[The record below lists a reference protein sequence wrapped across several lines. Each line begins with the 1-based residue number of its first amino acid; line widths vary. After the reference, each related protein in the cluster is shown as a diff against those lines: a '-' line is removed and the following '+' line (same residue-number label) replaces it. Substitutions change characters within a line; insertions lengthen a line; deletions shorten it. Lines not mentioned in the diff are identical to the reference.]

1 MYIIINESTN
11 MSKGKLISQ
20 ISHGILEV
28 YRFLIEHKIDFSKWT
43 DSGEKIVVLKT
54 NQKNIEKILNEF
66 QDKIYKQNTLNI
78 FPVYGEGK
86 TTHVKEGSLAI
97 LTTTPIS
104 DDKKPVIFN
113 KFKLL

>member
-1 MYIIINESTN
+1 MN

-20 ISHGILEV
+20 ISHGMLEV
-28 YRFLIEHKIDFSKWT
+28 YRFLNENKIDFSGWT
-43 DSGEKIVVLKT
+43 NNGEKIVVLKT
-54 NQKNIEKILNEF
+54 NNKNIEKILNEF
-66 QDKIYKQNTLNI
+66 QDKIPKINTLNI
-78 FPVYGEGK
+78 FPIYDEGK
-86 TTHVKEGSLAI
+86 TQVSEGSLTV